1 MSMRPLAPIE
11 YICIASG
18 QLSFVW
24 VPGATIMRPLAIS
37 IGSHLTLNKD
47 WFGKSE
53 KKLGPYVFTVAPKTW
68 KLTLI
73 FVCQTHFHD
82 FCFMFGFIDFLSLLL
97 RLIILKNGEL
107 HGDVIKLFHGFFF
120 SHSMKADQ

>member
-37 IGSHLTLNKD
+37 IGSRLTLNKD
-47 WFGKSE
+47 WFGKSG
-53 KKLGPYVFTVAPKTW
+53 KNLGPYVFTVAPKTW
-68 KLTLI
+68 KLALI
-73 FVCQTHFHD
+73 FVCQTHFQKLLSVLV
-82 FCFMFGFIDFLSLLL
+82 FLSVCQHA
-97 RLIILKNGEL
+97 ILEIQESYICVSVCQTHLNINVL
-107 HGDVIKLFHGFFF
+107 
-120 SHSMKADQ
+120 